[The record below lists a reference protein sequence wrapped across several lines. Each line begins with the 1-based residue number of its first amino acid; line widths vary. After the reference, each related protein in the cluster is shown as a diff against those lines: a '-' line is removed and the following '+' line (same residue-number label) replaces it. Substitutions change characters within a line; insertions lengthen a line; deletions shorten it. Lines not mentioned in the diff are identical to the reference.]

1 MHLPRGLLLY
11 IRAENMIS
19 FSEWKG
25 MKPLI
30 REVHIRTL
38 EELLPLMTEQDY
50 RPELGRN
57 RSGFLYRGM
66 PDSRYRMVT
75 SLSRCCKHLQKTLE
89 PAILN
94 NFAKYAIR
102 EDPTV
107 AQSVWHQMIT
117 GQHNGLPTRLLDW
130 THSSLVALHFA
141 MTEENLADMDAHD
154 CLVWRIDMNEQ
165 ISHLPE
171 KYRLAVG
178 REQTTLFSVE
188 MLSNLA
194 RSLEQYDEDMGD
206 HSMVIIEP
214 PSTNNRIIMQYSF
227 FSVIPMGMPDI
238 EGFLDTYTEH
248 TVKYVIDRTLRWRVR
263 DMLDSLNISE
273 RLLYPGLEG
282 LSKWVARHYYVK

>member
-1 MHLPRGLLLY
+1 M
-11 IRAENMIS
+11 
-19 FSEWKG
+19 
-25 MKPLI
+25 I
-30 REVHIRTL
+30 REVRISTT
-38 EELLPLMTEQDY
+38 EELMPLLSEQEY

-57 RSGFLYRGM
+57 RSTYLYRGM
-66 PDSRYRMVT
+66 PNTSYKMET
-75 SLSRCCKHLQKTLE
+75 SLSRCCKHLQKRLE

-94 NFAKYAIR
+94 NFLKYAVR
-102 EDPTV
+102 QDPTV
-107 AQSVWHQMIT
+107 TQSVWLQMIT

-130 THSSLVALHFA
+130 THSALVALHFA
-141 MTEENLADMDAHD
+141 MTEDNLEEMDAHD
-154 CLVWRIDMNEQ
+154 CMVWRIDGNEQ

-188 MLSNLA
+188 MLSRQA
-194 RSLEQYDEDMGD
+194 ESLDQYDEDMGD

-227 FSVIPMGMPDI
+227 FSVTPMGMKDI
-238 EGFLDTYTEH
+238 EKFLDDHTKN
-248 TVKYVIDRTLRWRVR
+248 TVKYVIDRKLRWRVR

-273 RLLYPGLEG
+273 RLLYPGLDG